1 MATAYTTCFEQFM
14 LSMEDDFN
22 TAGAIAALFDFAGAI
37 NRHIDQEN
45 LEKAGASKT
54 SPGDHANAAL
64 NATACLIALAQLI
77 GVFLEPQKEKAGSE
91 DGLADKAM
99 QVLIQVRQHLRKKK
113 DFESADLIRDL
124 LREQKITL
132 EDRAGE
138 TEWRAE

>member
-1 MATAYTTCFEQFM
+1 M
-14 LSMEDDFN
+14 
-22 TAGAIAALFDFAGAI
+22 
-37 NRHIDQEN
+37 
-45 LEKAGASKT
+45 
-54 SPGDHANAAL
+54 
-64 NATACLIALAQLI
+64 AQLI